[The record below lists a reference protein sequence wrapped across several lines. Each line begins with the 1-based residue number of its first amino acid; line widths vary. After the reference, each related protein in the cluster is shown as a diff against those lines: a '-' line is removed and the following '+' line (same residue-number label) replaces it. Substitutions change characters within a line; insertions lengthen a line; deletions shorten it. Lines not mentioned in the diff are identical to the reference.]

1 MTTYLVTGSPGRRFG
16 RVLIPL
22 ALILGAAGVAI
33 IVMIT
38 PSAPKTRVQQEQPSD
53 TVPRRLAYVMA
64 RDFVKPHLKAPST
77 AKWPGFTE
85 SVRHTQPLGN
95 DRYRVSSWVDSQ
107 NSFGAMLR
115 MRYVAVV
122 FNTDGEQKNWTLESL
137 DFP

>member
-1 MTTYLVTGSPGRRFG
+1 MRHRQGRI
-16 RVLIPL
+16 LIPL
-22 ALILGAAGVAI
+22 ALMIGLIGIAIVVA
-33 IVMIT
+33 IT
-38 PSAPKTRVQQEQPSD
+38 PSAPKTRAVSQESD
-53 TVPRRLAYVMA
+53 TVPRRLAYIMA

-85 SVRHTQPLGN
+85 SVRHTRPLGN

-122 FNTDGEQKNWTLESL
+122 FNTDGEGTNWSLESL